1 MAARGWP
8 VVPVHSPLPSGRC
21 SCGPACGSPG
31 KHPRIRAWR
40 SDATVAVEAID
51 SWWSGWPEANIGIL
65 TGARSGVMIIDVD
78 HRNGGWEGLA
88 QLENAHGSLPV
99 TIKVR
104 TGSGGLHLVFVHP
117 GRNLRGGASR
127 LGRGV
132 DVLADGQFAVGVGS
146 RHASGGT
153 YVSTGSAIIG
163 TCSVPR
169 GKPARTGGRRRNAD
183 RQGAG
188 ELPLWLPPR
197 PFGETPHGW
206 VRGNTR

>member
-1 MAARGWP
+1 
-8 VVPVHSPLPSGRC
+8 
-21 SCGPACGSPG
+21 
-31 KHPRIRAWR
+31 
-40 SDATVAVEAID
+40 
-51 SWWSGWPEANIGIL
+51 
-65 TGARSGVMIIDVD
+65 MIIDVD

-169 GKPARTGGRRRNAD
+169 GKPARTGGRSSGGRSIRKLAD
-183 RQGAG
+183 HFGVARERSPTQPSGSRG
-188 ELPLWLPPR
+188 SRPPAKR
-197 PFGETPHGW
+197 
-206 VRGNTR
+206 